1 MIEIYCGDGKGKT
14 TAAVGLALRAAG
26 NGIPVLFIQF
36 MKDGSSGEIKMLA
49 SLSGVTVCYP
59 RPFYGFTSVMNE
71 QQKEEMRVQYQGF
84 LGMAAQVIGK
94 QKNAQEENAHLRK
107 AVQAQE
113 AVRTQEYVQT
123 QVDISQMQKDLPED
137 RKISLVVVLD
147 EVIHACNKNLLK
159 EEALLKLLEECPDNT
174 ELILT
179 GRNPSKRL
187 LEKADYIS
195 EIEKRR
201 HPFDKGIPAR
211 KGIEL

>member
-14 TAAVGLALRAAG
+14 TAAVGLTLRAAG

-36 MKDGSSGEIKMLA
+36 MKDGSSGEIKMLKA
-49 SLSGVTVCYP
+49 LPGVTVHYP
-59 RPFYGFTSVMNE
+59 DSFYGFANAMNE
-71 QQKEEMRVQYQGF
+71 QQKEEMRVQYQEF
-84 LGMAAQVIGK
+84 IEMTTRVLEK
-94 QKNAQEENAHLRK
+94 QKNANLQAERK
-107 AVQAQE
+107 V
-113 AVRTQEYVQT
+113 
-123 QVDISQMQKDLPED
+123 
-137 RKISLVVVLD
+137 SLVVVLD
-147 EVIHACNKNLLK
+147 EVIHACNKNLFK
-159 EEALLKLLEECPDNT
+159 EEALIKLLEECPDNT
-174 ELILT
+174 ELVLT